1 MLLILFIDHYYDIY
15 VCLYIAIVRTVA
27 LIWFHAKNYIYVRVS
42 FQVISYCTDTIPFLL
57 QRKSTQLMWKK
68 ISYLRMKQK
77 IFFVCAPNSY
87 FSLKELP
94 VTSIKNVRL
103 IPKWKG
109 NQASF
114 FLFSLLTL
122 YVSVVSCK
130 KNVAMKCPII

>member
-1 MLLILFIDHYYDIY
+1 MIFIYSHHSNSCINITLWQKLYLCTCKLPSNIVLYRYYPFSATKE
-15 VCLYIAIVRTVA
+15 V
-27 LIWFHAKNYIYVRVS
+27 H
-42 FQVISYCTDTIPFLL
+42 TIDV
-57 QRKSTQLMWKK
+57 KKDQLSQDETK
-68 ISYLRMKQK
+68 K

-130 KNVAMKCPII
+130 KMLQWNARLFKLERYKILPR